1 MSASDQ
7 EAEALRRLAGQVLEE
22 LNVKRLELLP
32 AESDMLLYT
41 LKPRMKALGPKHG
54 TLWRR
59 RCWRRCAP
67 SIRRWAREALRDQ
80 GQLVIEVEGQPV
92 TLLPEEVEVEAS
104 AREGYVA
111 AEERG
116 DGRGARDDA
125 DAGTAGRGAG
135 ARPHPPDPGGA
146 QARRSGHRGH
156 IETWLTTDAN
166 LAATVVEF
174 RSYIEAETLS
184 KRLVVQS
191 EGPSL
196 APSGDGVYT
205 EEIPAAKL
213 NGHAATVTVRKAR

>member
-1 MSASDQ
+1 M
-7 EAEALRRLAGQVLEE
+7 E
-22 LNVKRLELLP
+22 
-32 AESDMLLYT
+32 
-41 LKPRMKALGPKHG
+41 
-54 TLWRR
+54 
-59 RCWRRCAP
+59 
-67 SIRRWAREALRDQ
+67 I
-80 GQLVIEVEGQPV
+80 
-92 TLLPEEVEVEAS
+92 EAS

-116 DGRGARDDA
+116 YVAVIETTLTPELVAEGLMRDLTHLIQDVRKH
-125 DAGTAGRGAG
+125 AGLAIEDT
-135 ARPHPPDPGGA
+135 
-146 QARRSGHRGH
+146 
-156 IETWLTTDAN
+156 IETWVATDAN